1 MALPLW
7 IPEVFVIFCQK
18 SSLPSFS
25 LYGKGICLM
34 TVARERSRLVPP
46 KAMPAGR
53 PTPLANDTI
62 EILPVITV
70 DVIRPVS
77 MMLVIV
83 LNCFIFLAILS
94 QTSILSSK
102 YASIFVNFLSDMSVV
117 FVVL

>member
-1 MALPLW
+1 
-7 IPEVFVIFCQK
+7 
-18 SSLPSFS
+18 
-25 LYGKGICLM
+25 M

-46 KAMPAGR
+46 KAMPADR
-53 PTPLANDTI
+53 PTPLANDAI

-77 MMLVIV
+77 TMLVIV